1 MWNKRVW
8 DSTRGRIVSLLRRRE
23 RTVEELATELGVT
36 DNAVRAQLGA
46 LERDGLVRAAGS
58 RKPPAAGKPAV
69 LYDVPLE
76 ADALFSRAYAPMFT
90 SLVSTLAEQMDGPQ
104 LTELLVDAGKRLA
117 AAYPAP
123 AGDRE
128 RRLVAATDV
137 MQQLGAQV
145 ELIEGS
151 DGITLR
157 GSSCPLAVAVEKRHE
172 VCMAMQAFL
181 EAMLGEPLI
190 QCCEYEERPRCCF
203 KAGRTDGTDGTDGTG
218 G

>member
-1 MWNKRVW
+1 MWSKRVW
-8 DSTRGRIVSLLRRRE
+8 DSTRGRIVNLLRRRPQ
-23 RTVEELATELGVT
+23 TVEELAAELGVT

-90 SLVSTLAEQMDGPQ
+90 SLVTTLAEQMDGPE
-104 LTELLVDAGKRLA
+104 LTELLVEAGKRLA
-117 AAYPAP
+117 AAYPV
-123 AGDRE
+123 
-128 RRLVAATDV
+128 VAADRAHRLAAAAEV

-145 ELIEGS
+145 ELIEGPDS
-151 DGITLR
+151 ITLR

-172 VCMAMQAFL
+172 VCIAMQAFL
-181 EAMLGEPLI
+181 EAMLDQPLV

-203 KAGRTDGTDGTDGTG
+203 RMGEMGEMGKTG

>member
-1 MWNKRVW
+1 MWSKRVW
-8 DSTRGRIVSLLRRRE
+8 DSTRGRIVSLLRRRQ
-23 RTVEELATELGVT
+23 RTVEELAAELGVT

-90 SLVSTLAEQMDGPQ
+90 SLVTTLAEQMEGPE
-104 LTELLVDAGKRLA
+104 LTAVLVEAGKRLA
-117 AAYPAP
+117 AAYPSP
-123 AGDRE
+123 VGDRE
-128 RRLVAATDV
+128 RRLAAAGEV
-137 MQQLGAQV
+137 MQSLGAQV
-145 ELIEGS
+145 ELIDNGN
-151 DGITLR
+151 GVTLR

-172 VCMAMQAFL
+172 VCIAMQAFL
-181 EAMLGEPLI
+181 EAMLGEPLM

-203 KAGRTDGTDGTDGTG
+203 KMDSWTDGQMDRGRR
-218 G
+218 

>member
-1 MWNKRVW
+1 MWSKRVW
-8 DSTRGRIVSLLRRRE
+8 ESTRGRIVNLLRRRQH
-23 RTVEELATELGVT
+23 TVEELAAELGVT

-46 LERDGLVRAAGS
+46 LERDGLVRASGS

-90 SLVSTLAEQMDGPQ
+90 SLVTTLAEQMDGPE
-104 LTELLVDAGKRLA
+104 LTAVLVEAGKRLA

-123 AGDRE
+123 IGDRE
-128 RRLVAATDV
+128 RRLAAAGEV
-137 MQQLGAQV
+137 MQTLGAQV
-145 ELIEGS
+145 ELIDNGN
-151 DGITLR
+151 GVTLR

-172 VCMAMQAFL
+172 VCVAMQAFL
-181 EAMLGEPLI
+181 EAMLNEPLL

-203 KAGRTDGTDGTDGTG
+203 RMGEMGEMGKMG